1 MKSNKPSIVRSNEI
15 YQRAK
20 NIIPAGSQTFSK
32 GVTQFVDGF
41 APKYLARGDP
51 IWSDLHRYERNA
63 STTNELRSTAGQQI
77 SKNSEKNI

>member
-41 APKYLARGDP
+41 APKYLARGAGCKVWDVDGNEYIDYVLSCKIIDQYISTP
-51 IWSDLHRYERNA
+51 ILN
-63 STTNELRSTAGQQI
+63 
-77 SKNSEKNI
+77 

>member
-41 APKYLARGDP
+41 APKYLAEVLDARCGTWMGMNTL
-51 IWSDLHRYERNA
+51 I
-63 STTNELRSTAGQQI
+63 I
-77 SKNSEKNI
+77 